1 MHLQAVNPHEVFLTG
16 SIMHNTL
23 AYFLVH
29 GHFGHRVF
37 PPLLVPDPPIIDLS
51 GSKVYNE
58 ASICWRLPED
68 HLPTDH
74 HILEY
79 RRLVESKRK

>member
-1 MHLQAVNPHEVFLTG
+1 MHLQAVNPYEVFLTG
-16 SIMHNTL
+16 SIMQNML
-23 AYFLVH
+23 AYFLR
-29 GHFGHRVF
+29 HRVF

-79 RRLVESKRK
+79 HRLVESKRK